1 VSTRP
6 TSGRTPAE
14 ARAALLSLAVAALLA
29 ACASPGNVA
38 PKAQLRPATELGLQ
52 PASNAAAPLVA
63 PTWWTAFHEPALDA
77 LMQRALADN
86 PSLKTVQARAE
97 RAAAAVAGAEAAAGP
112 RVDGS
117 FDATRQRYTENGLYP
132 PPIAGSVRNSANL
145 QASGSWELDFFGRN
159 RAALD
164 AAIGA
169 QRAAAAESA
178 AARLALGS
186 NVARAYFQIARLGAQ
201 RELAERSLA
210 QRQEVLDLVRQ
221 RVGAGLDTN
230 VELRQ
235 GEGSIPEVRA
245 QLEALDEQM
254 LLTRHAL
261 AALSAQPPNALD
273 ALAPK
278 LQTVSAVAPPAAL
291 PVDLLGQRAD
301 VSAARW
307 RVEAATSDVAV
318 ARTLFYPNVSLTAFV
333 GLNAFG
339 LDRLLNAGSANLG
352 AGPALRL
359 PIFDAG
365 RLRANLR
372 GKAADLDAAVESYN
386 TTVLDAVHDAADQIA
401 SLQSVERQRREQAA
415 AQAAAE
421 SAYDLA
427 LQRYRAGLGTYLV
440 VLTAESNVLA
450 QRRAGADLKARALET
465 QVNLA
470 RALGGGYGAEAQ
482 ARGGYGADAG
492 SAIASSS
499 NTTNPPEPHR

>member
-1 VSTRP
+1 MRAP
-6 TSGRTPAE
+6 PA
-14 ARAALLSLAVAALLA
+14 LSALAVAALLA
-29 ACASPGNVA
+29 ACASPGDIA
-38 PKAQLRPATELGLQ
+38 ARAQLRPAAELGLQ
-52 PASNAAAPLVA
+52 PVPGAAGPLVA
-63 PTWWTAFHEPALDA
+63 PSWWTAFHEPALDA
-77 LMQRALADN
+77 LVQRALADN
-86 PSLKTVQARAE
+86 PNLKTVRARAE

-169 QRAAAAESA
+169 QRAAAAETA
-178 AARLALGS
+178 AAQLALGS
-186 NVARAYFQIARLGAQ
+186 NVARAYFQLARLGAQ
-201 RELAERSLA
+201 RALAERSLA
-210 QRQEVLDLVRQ
+210 QREEVLDLVRQ

-261 AALSAQPPNALD
+261 AALSAQPPDALQ

-278 LQTVSAVAPPAAL
+278 LQTVAAVAPPAVL
-291 PVDLLGQRAD
+291 PLDLLGQRAD
-301 VSAARW
+301 VNAARW

-339 LDRLLNAGSANLG
+339 LDRLLEAGSANLG

-365 RLRANLR
+365 RLRANLH

-386 TTVLDAVHDAADQIA
+386 AAVLDAVHDAADRIA
-401 SLQSVERQRREQAA
+401 SLRSVERQRREQAA

-450 QRRAGADLKARALET
+450 QRRASADLKARALET
-465 QVNLA
+465 QVDLA
-470 RALGGGYGAEAQ
+470 RALGGGYGANTPSPPPSPAGG
-482 ARGGYGADAG
+482 RGSIAAPSAPYPGERVGVSG
-492 SAIASSS
+492 S
-499 NTTNPPEPHR
+499 T